1 MTRFLTPSLLALAV
15 LGTAVQANGLVPPP
29 GYYAPVPPP
38 KKGQGDS
45 CPAVPAP
52 HTGSLV
58 FRSKYEGSD
67 KARATLNRVSEQAF
81 RDQTASITAQEK
93 GLNKLVMQYLRDGRP
108 QQLECALQWLTSWAE
123 ADALRSEDYNH
134 TGKSMRK
141 WALGSLAGAYLRL
154 KFSASQPLAAYPQQS
169 RSIEGWFG
177 RLADQ
182 VVRDWSGLP
191 PKKINNHSYWAAWSV
206 MAGAVATDRRDLFDW
221 SVEQFQVAAQQ
232 VDPDGFLP
240 NELKREQ
247 RALAYHNY
255 SLPPLTM
262 LAVFAQGN
270 GVDLREANQGA
281 LRRLAK
287 QVIAGVDDAAAFAER
302 TEQEQDMSE
311 LEKASKFSWLEPY
324 CVLYPCDAKVLE
336 WRASMQP
343 FKTFRLGGDVTQLF
357 SGQSAAPDAEAKGL
371 GAEAP
376 RRSGFWF
383 WLW

>member
-1 MTRFLTPSLLALAV
+1 MRRRPLMKRFLTPSLLALA
-15 LGTAVQANGLVPPP
+15 LFATAVQASGLVPPP

-38 KKGQGDS
+38 KKGQGER

-52 HTGSLV
+52 YTGSLV

-123 ADALRSEDYNH
+123 ADALRSEDSNH

-182 VVRDWSGLP
+182 VVRDWSELP
-191 PKKINNHSYWAAWSV
+191 PKKINN
-206 MAGAVATDRRDLFDW
+206 
-221 SVEQFQVAAQQ
+221 
-232 VDPDGFLP
+232 
-240 NELKREQ
+240 
-247 RALAYHNY
+247 
-255 SLPPLTM
+255 
-262 LAVFAQGN
+262 
-270 GVDLREANQGA
+270 
-281 LRRLAK
+281 
-287 QVIAGVDDAAAFAER
+287 
-302 TEQEQDMSE
+302 
-311 LEKASKFSWLEPY
+311 
-324 CVLYPCDAKVLE
+324 
-336 WRASMQP
+336 
-343 FKTFRLGGDVTQLF
+343 
-357 SGQSAAPDAEAKGL
+357 
-371 GAEAP
+371 
-376 RRSGFWF
+376 
-383 WLW
+383 